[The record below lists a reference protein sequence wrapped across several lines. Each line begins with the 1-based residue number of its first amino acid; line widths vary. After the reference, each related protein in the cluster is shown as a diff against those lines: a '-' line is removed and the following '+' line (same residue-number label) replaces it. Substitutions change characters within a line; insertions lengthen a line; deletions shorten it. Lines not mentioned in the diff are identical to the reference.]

1 MSLSIVIPILNEDK
15 NLEILHK
22 KIILNI
28 KKKIN
33 YEIIFVDDNSDDNSI
48 SILEKISKNNKK
60 TKYILRK
67 KIRDLTQSCFLG
79 IENAKYG
86 NILIM
91 DGDLQH
97 DPSNLPLLIQK
108 YFQKK
113 ADILIG
119 TRNFK
124 KKIEGLD
131 IYRFYTSKILI
142 FLFNFFFGFKTKD
155 PLSGFF
161 IFKKEI
167 YTKNKKKL
175 FGKGYKILIDLLYNN
190 KKKIKIYDQNINF
203 KMRNFN
209 SSKINLRVLLNFFK
223 LIIFLKIRIKY

>member
-15 NLEILHK
+15 NIEILHK
-22 KIILNI
+22 KIIFNL
-28 KKKIN
+28 KKIN
-33 YEIIFVDDNSDDNSI
+33 YEIIFVDDNSDDNSK
-48 SILEKISKNNKK
+48 SILKKISKNNKK
-60 TKYILRK
+60 TKFIIRK
-67 KIRDLTQSCFLG
+67 KNRDLTQSCFLG
-79 IENAKYG
+79 IENAKYD

-97 DPSNLPLLIQK
+97 DPLNLPLLIQK
-108 YFQKK
+108 YFKKK
-113 ADILIG
+113 ADVLIG

-131 IYRFYTSKILI
+131 IFRFYTSKILI
-142 FLFNFFFGFKTKD
+142 SIFNFFFGFKTID

-161 IFKKEI
+161 IFKKQI

-190 KKKIKIYDQNINF
+190 KKNIKIFDQKINF

-209 SSKINLRVLLNFFK
+209 SSKISLRVLLNFLK
-223 LIIFLKIRIKY
+223 LIIFLMIRFK

>member
-15 NLEILHK
+15 NIEILHK
-22 KIILNI
+22 KIIFNL
-28 KKKIN
+28 KKIN
-33 YEIIFVDDNSDDNSI
+33 YEIIFVDDNSDDNSK
-48 SILEKISKNNKK
+48 SILKKISKNNKK
-60 TKYILRK
+60 TKFIIRK
-67 KIRDLTQSCFLG
+67 KNRDLTQSCFLG
-79 IENAKYG
+79 IENAKYD

-97 DPSNLPLLIQK
+97 DPLNLPLLIQK
-108 YFQKK
+108 YFKKK
-113 ADILIG
+113 ADVLIG

-131 IYRFYTSKILI
+131 IFRFYTSKILI
-142 FLFNFFFGFKTKD
+142 SIFNFFFGFKTTD

-161 IFKKEI
+161 IFKKQI

-190 KKKIKIYDQNINF
+190 KKNIKIFEQKINF

-209 SSKINLRVLLNFFK
+209 SSKISLRVLLNFLK
-223 LIIFLKIRIKY
+223 LIIFLMIRFK